1 MIINETEKSVI
12 FIADEDQTVLSQIF
26 LLLKDTYD
34 LKLFKSGKELFNFI
48 LESNCIPDLILLD
61 VLMQDTEGYDIIR
74 ELKSM
79 ERFTEIP
86 IICLSAKYECENE
99 VKGFETGAVDY
110 ITKPFHPIV
119 LKARIKTHLSNK
131 YFKDMLK
138 FKNAQLK
145 EYSFLLKKYLEII
158 ELAPISILITDR
170 NNRIIFV
177 NKHYLDNSG
186 YSKNEVLSKDP
197 GFIKSGETPIDVY
210 DTMWENLKHKK
221 MWEGVL
227 INKKKNG
234 EIFHEETKILPIT
247 NADGKIEYYV
257 AVKLDITEKLKLQ
270 EKEKMLSKAKALIN
284 LSAGIAH
291 HLNNINAPLLIIS
304 EYLANKFKNEPE
316 YKKMLQIMID
326 SVERAT
332 NLINSIRTFS
342 KNNIML
348 QKIVNFNNLIKM
360 TVLKIKPTL
369 PNKINFYAYIN
380 TTEDI
385 KVFVNIDMIDRA
397 VMNIVEN
404 SIEAMS
410 DGGSLSI
417 KTYKT
422 DKNGTEYAVIEIK
435 DDGIGMSDDIK
446 SEIFEPFFT
455 TKSYRNAKGLGLSE
469 TLGIIEQHGGLI
481 ELESEVNKGTVVS
494 LFLPIYKY

>member
-1 MIINETEKSVI
+1 M
-12 FIADEDQTVLSQIF
+12 
-26 LLLKDTYD
+26 
-34 LKLFKSGKELFNFI
+34 
-48 LESNCIPDLILLD
+48 
-61 VLMQDTEGYDIIR
+61 
-74 ELKSM
+74 
-79 ERFTEIP
+79 
-86 IICLSAKYECENE
+86 
-99 VKGFETGAVDY
+99 
-110 ITKPFHPIV
+110 
-119 LKARIKTHLSNK
+119 
-131 YFKDMLK
+131 
-138 FKNAQLK
+138 
-145 EYSFLLKKYLEII
+145 
-158 ELAPISILITDR
+158 
-170 NNRIIFV
+170 
-177 NKHYLDNSG
+177 
-186 YSKNEVLSKDP
+186 
-197 GFIKSGETPIDVY
+197 
-210 DTMWENLKHKK
+210 
-221 MWEGVL
+221 
-227 INKKKNG
+227 
-234 EIFHEETKILPIT
+234 
-247 NADGKIEYYV
+247 
-257 AVKLDITEKLKLQ
+257 
-270 EKEKMLSKAKALIN
+270 
-284 LSAGIAH
+284 
-291 HLNNINAPLLIIS
+291 IIS